1 MRCGAVQVEAR
12 QWNADMGGSFVL
24 RKKTGGERD
33 VKSSY
38 LRVVLLPLLG
48 RGGGCGGLLPAK
60 KVDAIV
66 EAVDR
71 RTNMIVREKRR
82 AGGTR
87 SSHIKQMERRFD
99 QKAWTVDEHMGGEA
113 DE

>member
-1 MRCGAVQVEAR
+1 MQCKYGREFRFPEEDRGRAR
-12 QWNADMGGSFVL
+12 RQ
-24 RKKTGGERD
+24 
-33 VKSSY
+33 SSY
-38 LRVVLLPLLG
+38 LGAVLLLLLG

-99 QKAWTVDEHMGGEA
+99 QEAWTVVEHMGGEA